1 MVRKTYVPGFWSV
14 KGLRFT
20 VFTDM
25 IAVLRGQLTVLEERR
40 L

>member
-1 MVRKTYVPGFWSV
+1 MRETYVPGFWSM

-25 IAVLRGQLTVLEERR
+25 MAVLRG
-40 L
+40 